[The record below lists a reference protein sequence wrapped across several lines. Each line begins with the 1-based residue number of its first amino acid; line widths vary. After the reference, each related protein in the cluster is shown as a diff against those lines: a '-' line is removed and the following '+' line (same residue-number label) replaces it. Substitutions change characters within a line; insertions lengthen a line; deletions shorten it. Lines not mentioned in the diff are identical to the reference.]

1 MKTNQKK
8 GRIIGLLLLLIVVAG
23 IPSVNLRG
31 LSTSMAAS
39 PEFLN
44 EVFQKSMQMRL
55 AVLLDI
61 VAGVL
66 WLVVAVIL
74 FPVIKQYKKGMA
86 LGFFGIWIVYFAVII
101 FSNISHLTLLS
112 LSQEFVKAGA
122 TDMSHFGTLGLLKI
136 EEYFWAHYMAIMLY
150 ASAAWIFYYFLF
162 RTKLIPRFLS
172 AWGLLAISLAFLA
185 CWLTIFD
192 VSISFYFFLQN
203 GLHMI
208 VLLLW
213 LLVKGFNPTE
223 KAVQSA

>member
-1 MKTNQKK
+1 MKTNQKT
-8 GRIIGLLLLLIVVAG
+8 GRIIGLLLLLIVVVG
-23 IPSVNLRG
+23 IPSVDLRG

-61 VAGVL
+61 VASAL
-66 WLVVAVIL
+66 WLVVAIIL
-74 FPVIKQYKKGMA
+74 FPIIKQYRKGLA
-86 LGFFGIWIVYFAVII
+86 LGFFGIWIAYLAVIL
-101 FSNISHLTLLS
+101 FSNISHLSLLS
-112 LSQEFVKAGA
+112 LSQDFVKTGA
-122 TDMSHFGTLGLLKI
+122 SNIDYFSTLGLLKI

-172 AWGLLAISLAFLA
+172 AWGLIAISLPFLA

-192 VSISFYFFLQN
+192 ISVSFYFFLQN

-208 VLLLW
+208 ILLLW
-213 LLVKGFNPTE
+213 LLVKGFNSTE
-223 KAVQSA
+223 MAAQPA

>member
-1 MKTNQKK
+1 MKKNQRT
-8 GRIIGLLLLLIVVAG
+8 GRLIGLLLLLIVVLG

-44 EVFQKSMQMRL
+44 EVFQKSVQMRF

-61 VAGVL
+61 ITSAL

-74 FPVIKQYKKGMA
+74 FPVIRHYRKGLA
-86 LGFFGIWIVYFAVII
+86 LGFFGIWVAYLAVIL
-101 FSNISHLTLLS
+101 FSNISHLSLLS
-112 LSQEFVKAGA
+112 LSHEFVKTEA
-122 TDMSHFGTLGLLKI
+122 TNLDFFNTLGLLKI
-136 EEYFWAHYMAIMLY
+136 EDYFWAHFIAIMLY

-162 RTKLIPRFLS
+162 RTQLVPRFLS
-172 AWGLLAISLAFLA
+172 AWGLVAISLAFLA
-185 CWLTIFD
+185 CWLNIFD
-192 VSISFYFFLQN
+192 ISVSFYFFLQN

-213 LLVKGFNPTE
+213 LLMKGFNTPKTTGRL
-223 KAVQSA
+223 A